1 MKAEPL
7 RCNLGRAHAFRR
19 LVGSLL
25 LHEVLMKRIAKR
37 RRQGHPQ
44 LAIYAHDM
52 IGQAINI
59 DGWWESEQLTVL
71 RQFVLAWRGRGGAML
86 DIGANVGNHSVY
98 LQDLF
103 DEVHAVEANPRTFK
117 LLEFN
122 LEPYPHMKAHLFA
135 ASDEAGTLRFQV
147 EAINVGASHVVNAKQ
162 KARDG
167 AGVIEVQACVLD
179 DVIRTD
185 HPVSL
190 VKIDVEGHELQAVC
204 GMARLL
210 RRDTPCV
217 VFEQQS
223 ADFHDGTSPVI
234 ETLRGMGYSR
244 FFSVER
250 VPSSQSEGLL
260 THIWPNVLALW
271 RGFRMETVEMQRFA
285 PTFYEMIIAVPADA
299 DQAQVDAPAS
309 V

>member
-1 MKAEPL
+1 MKAEPIS
-7 RCNLGRAHAFRR
+7 CNLGRAHAFRR

-44 LAIYAHDM
+44 LAVYAHDM

-71 RQFVLAWRGRGGAML
+71 RQFVMAWRGRGGAML

-122 LEPYPHMKAHLFA
+122 LEPYPHMKSHLFA
-135 ASDEAGTLRFQV
+135 ASDEARTLRFQV
-147 EAINVGASHVVNAKQ
+147 EAINVGASHVVDAKQ

-190 VKIDVEGHELQAVC
+190 VKIDVEGHELQAVR

-250 VPSSQSEGLL
+250 VPSSRSEGLL
-260 THIWPNVLALW
+260 THIWPNLLALW

-285 PTFYEMIIAVPADA
+285 PSFYEMIIAVPADA
-299 DQAQVDAPAS
+299 DQAKVDRKTSA
-309 V
+309 